1 MESGLSGSM
10 FGLAARH
17 RTPESD
23 ASLGVVL
30 AFVAGAINA
39 GGFLAIGVYT
49 SHMSGMISAFA
60 DHIVLGEVSL
70 AGFLLAYVVAFLGGS
85 VSAGLMVLW
94 ARQQQLQSEFALPL
108 MVEALC
114 LLIFGILA
122 SRLLPWVEL
131 NLHGTILTLCYIM
144 GLQNALITK
153 VSHAEIRT
161 THMTGVVTD
170 LGIEAARWLH
180 QKLGGPDGRF
190 HPHKMRL
197 LLKLLGAFSGG
208 GLIGAY
214 VFSHAGFISVI
225 AFSGLLAFV
234 AAPSIWQDIRSRLSS
249 RP

>member
-1 MESGLSGSM
+1 M

-17 RTPESD
+17 RSPESD
-23 ASLGVVL
+23 ASLGVIL

-60 DHIVLGEVSL
+60 DHMVLGEVSV
-70 AGFLLAYVVAFLGGS
+70 AGFLLAYVLAFLFGS

-94 ARQQQLQSEFALPL
+94 ARHHQLQSEFALPL

-122 SRLLPWVEL
+122 ARLLPWVAL
-131 NLHGTILTLCYIM
+131 NLHGTILMLCYIM

-153 VSHAEIRT
+153 ISHAEIRT

-170 LGIEAARWLH
+170 LGIEAARWLS
-180 QKLGGPDGRF
+180 QKQGDPDSRF

-225 AFSGLLAFV
+225 AFSGLLALA
-234 AAPSIWQDIRSRLSS
+234 AAPSIWQDIRARFL
-249 RP
+249 RHP